1 MSSATAHS
9 SIAEGALS
17 ISHLISL
24 LIGGILLF
32 MVPSEACARAVALV
46 IGNAAY
52 QATPPLSNP
61 DNDAR
66 GMAKALRGVG
76 FEVAEHV
83 DLDKSGMDDALRQF
97 ARTSRSAEVA
107 LFFYAGHGLAVGEKS
122 YLVPID
128 AELNDPIDLD
138 FETVTLEVI
147 TRVLESEPRT
157 SLIFLDACRDNP
169 LARRLARGLSATRSA
184 AVTSGLMAMGASSG
198 MLIAYATQPGYV
210 AADGLGEHSP
220 FTDALLRHIGSP
232 GLEVRQLMTRV
243 RKEVLAT
250 TDGRQQPWDHSSL
263 TEDFYFA
270 RATIPEATIPGLSGG
285 ETTTAREEA
294 FWRGIAD
301 SSESQ
306 DFESYLELYPNGLFV
321 ALAQRRLQA
330 LAFSQRDLRASRNE
344 APAGQVMAAPL
355 TDSTTRIESQPAEPA
370 ALPDDSPPPSEFK
383 VYRYED

>member
-1 MSSATAHS
+1 M
-9 SIAEGALS
+9 
-17 ISHLISL
+17 
-24 LIGGILLF
+24 
-32 MVPSEACARAVALV
+32 ARA
-46 IGNAAY
+46 
-52 QATPPLSNP
+52 
-61 DNDAR
+61 
-66 GMAKALRGVG
+66 LRSVG

-97 ARTSRSAEVA
+97 ARTSRGAEVA

-128 AELNDPIDLD
+128 AELNDLIDLD

-169 LARRLARGLSATRSA
+169 LARSLARGLSATRSA
-184 AVTSGLMAMGASSG
+184 AVTSGLIAMSASSG

-243 RKEVLAT
+243 RKEVLAAT
-250 TDGRQQPWDHSSL
+250 NGRQQPWDHSSL
-263 TEDFYFA
+263 TEDFYFGKVPSLET
-270 RATIPEATIPGLSGG
+270 RVFGPGGG
-285 ETTTAREEA
+285 EPTTAREEA
-294 FWRGIAD
+294 FWHGIAD
-301 SSESQ
+301 SRESQ
-306 DFESYLELYPNGLFV
+306 DFESYLELYPNGLFA

-330 LAFSQRDLRASRNE
+330 LAFTQRDLRASRYE
-344 APAGQVMAAPL
+344 APAAQVMAAPL

-370 ALPDDSPPPSEFK
+370 ALPDDSPPPSEYK

>member
-1 MSSATAHS
+1 
-9 SIAEGALS
+9 
-17 ISHLISL
+17 
-24 LIGGILLF
+24 

-66 GMAKALRGVG
+66 SMARALRGVG

-97 ARTSRSAEVA
+97 ARTSRGAEVA

-138 FETVTLEVI
+138 FETMTLEVI

-184 AVTSGLMAMGASSG
+184 AVTSGLMAMSAGSG

-243 RKEVLAT
+243 RKEVLAA

-270 RATIPEATIPGLSGG
+270 KAPSLEATVSGPGGG
-285 ETTTAREEA
+285 EAMAGREEA

-301 SSESQ
+301 SRQSQ
-306 DFESYLELYPNGLFV
+306 DFELYLELYPNGLFTQ
-321 ALAQRRLQA
+321 LAQRRLQA
-330 LAFSQRDLRASRNE
+330 LSPGRRDLGASRYE
-344 APAGQVMAAPL
+344 ASAAQVMAAPPAG
-355 TDSTTRIESQPAEPA
+355 STPWSESPPTEQAEVA
-370 ALPDDSPPPSEFK
+370 NDSPASSEFR